1 MTTKKSYRLTASI
14 ILIILLS
21 GVCATSAFDLKKD
34 EPVVVASVFL
44 YKAKNSDDASI
55 IFWNWLLKQTKLTA
69 RTAAMHNIYQQDTAA
84 VFYDLDDD
92 GKREIL
98 GTHHASAIAGAGD
111 CLLYILKPNETSPS
125 KYKLISDDLYF
136 DVYMPLQ
143 ILEEKSGGYHKIL
156 AVSKADGKQK
166 IFAFDRR
173 KNLYEEK

>member
-1 MTTKKSYRLTASI
+1 M
-14 ILIILLS
+14 
-21 GVCATSAFDLKKD
+21 
-34 EPVVVASVFL
+34 
-44 YKAKNSDDASI
+44 
-55 IFWNWLLKQTKLTA
+55 
-69 RTAAMHNIYQQDTAA
+69 
-84 VFYDLDDD
+84 
-92 GKREIL
+92 
-98 GTHHASAIAGAGD
+98 
-111 CLLYILKPNETSPS
+111 YILKPNETSPS